1 MIDEARRNL
10 AKAIERW
17 ENEGGA
23 VQAEDPRRSAQTG
36 NAAISLFPPIAMF
49 HAEAVVTR
57 NGRFDAKE
65 EAT

>member
-10 AKAIERW
+10 TKAIERW

-23 VQAEDPRRSAQTG
+23 VQAEDPRPSAQSG
-36 NAAISLFPPIAMF
+36 SAAISLFSPIAMI
-49 HAEAVVTR
+49 HADAVVTR